1 MRETPSPRY
10 GRLVGTHT
18 IHGHM
23 RIIKAFLHWC
33 VRQDLVSPGLLNK
46 LEMPKVEQKVIEV
59 FTPQHITAL
68 FKACEEDELPW
79 LVERN
84 KSILA
89 VLLDTSI
96 RASELTDLT
105 LERVH
110 IALDEAYLVVN
121 GKGRKQREVGL
132 GKKSRSLLHRYIYR
146 YRPNVQGDS
155 HVFLSKKGHLCAQ
168 GVDKLLYRLRDRA
181 GIEGVR
187 CSAHTFRHTMACQ
200 YIEFGGDV
208 MRLSRALGHTSLA
221 VTQEY
226 LKTFSSRQA
235 RRGGVSVFDSL

>member
-1 MRETPSPRY
+1 
-10 GRLVGTHT
+10 
-18 IHGHM
+18 M

-59 FTPQHITAL
+59 FTPQQIAAL
-68 FKACEEDELPW
+68 FRACEEDELPW

-84 KSILA
+84 KAILA
-89 VLLDTSI
+89 ILLDTGI

-132 GKKSRSLLHRYIYR
+132 GKKSRNLLHRFISR
-146 YRPNVQGDS
+146 YRPNVPGDT
-155 HVFLSKKGHLCAQ
+155 HVFL
-168 GVDKLLYRLRDRA
+168 
-181 GIEGVR
+181 
-187 CSAHTFRHTMACQ
+187 
-200 YIEFGGDV
+200 
-208 MRLSRALGHTSLA
+208 
-221 VTQEY
+221 
-226 LKTFSSRQA
+226 
-235 RRGGVSVFDSL
+235 

>member
-1 MRETPSPRY
+1 
-10 GRLVGTHT
+10 
-18 IHGHM
+18 M

-46 LEMPKVEQKVIEV
+46 LEMAKVEQKVIEV

-79 LVERN
+79 VVERN

-89 VLLDTSI
+89 VPLDTSI

-187 CSAHTFRHTMACQ
+187 CWVHTFRHTMACQ